1 MRRRAFDLMVS
12 WGGILLTAVFLISG
26 ILLMVGYNFTNS
38 TVHDQLAAQ
47 QIFFPPAGSDALKS
61 PDIGPY
67 LNQYAGQQ
75 MVNGQQAEAYAD
87 HFIAVHLKEVAG
99 GKTYAE
105 VSHAAQLDPTNTEL
119 QGQVA
124 TLFKGETLRGLLLNG
139 YAFWKMGQIAL
150 LAGIGAFIAGGVLF
164 LLSLLG
170 FWHLRRV
177 APDAEIGVPHKEE
190 LLAIA
195 S

>member
-1 MRRRAFDLMVS
+1 
-12 WGGILLTAVFLISG
+12 
-26 ILLMVGYNFTNS
+26 MVGYNFANS
-38 TVHDQLAAQ
+38 SVHNQLAAQ

-61 PDIGPY
+61 ADIGPY
-67 LNQYAGQQ
+67 LNTYAGQQ
-75 MVNGQQAEAYAD
+75 LVNGQQAEAYAD
-87 HFIAVHLKEVAG
+87 HFIAVHLREVAG

-105 VSHAAQLDPTNTEL
+105 VSHAAQLDPTNTDL

-139 YAFWKMGQIAL
+139 YAFWKMGQIAM
-150 LAGIGAFIAGGVLF
+150 LAGIGAFIASGALF
-164 LLSLLG
+164 LLSFLG

-177 APDAEIGVPHKEE
+177 APNAEIGVPHEEE
-190 LLAIA
+190 LLAVA

>member
-1 MRRRAFDLMVS
+1 MVS
-12 WGGILLTAVFLISG
+12 WGGILLAGVFLISG

-87 HFIAVHLKEVAG
+87 HFIAVHLTEVAG

-150 LAGIGAFIAGGVLF
+150 LAGIGAFVTSGILF
-164 LLSLLG
+164 LFSLLG
-170 FWHLRRV
+170 FWHLRRT
-177 APDAEIGVPHKEE
+177 APDVEIGVPHKGE
-190 LLAIA
+190 LIA
-195 S
+195 VAS